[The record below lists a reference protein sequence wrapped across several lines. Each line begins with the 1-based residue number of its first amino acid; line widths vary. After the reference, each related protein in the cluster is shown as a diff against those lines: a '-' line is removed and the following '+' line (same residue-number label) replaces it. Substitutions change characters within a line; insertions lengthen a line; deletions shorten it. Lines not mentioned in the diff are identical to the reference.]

1 MILDWR
7 KRRTERVK
15 AQTLGIPFEESRALR
30 YRRIA
35 RLVNADLRGSRATL
49 VVFESAAD
57 NAASAKSMSE

>member
-7 KRRTERVK
+7 KRRAEQVK

-57 NAASAKSMSE
+57 NAASTKNMSE